1 MSKHHAIAGLI
12 MAGGALVAATTA
24 VLADDERQG
33 TKPKDEDKT
42 YATGTR
48 ARPAET
54 EASAII
60 AEWPAKPKEVA
71 NAIIKKYGEPNEAT
85 ASMLVWHDNGPWKRT
100 IVYRDEVAHDFPKP
114 HTDIVEQFIDFK
126 VPVDKFDELAAYDGS
141 VVAKRTEGELSA
153 RCDKEEMNYL
163 ALNLAVDIIEGEKT
177 ADEARAAY
185 ADNVMKTMKVMKA
198 KKPDPSR
205 LPAYVQK
212 LQFEVPTGDTADKDR
227 PFKPA
232 KAAK

>member
-1 MSKHHAIAGLI
+1 MSRLSFRVAGLVI
-12 MAGGALVAATTA
+12 AGGAIVATTA
-24 VLADDERQG
+24 VMADDRQG
-33 TKPKDEDKT
+33 NKPKDEDKT
-42 YATGTR
+42 YATTR

-54 EASAII
+54 DASAII
-60 AEWPAKPKEVA
+60 ANWPVKPKEVA
-71 NAIIKKYGEPNEAT
+71 NAIIMKYGEPNEAT

-100 IVYRDEVAHDFPKP
+100 IVYRDEVAHEFPMP
-114 HTDIVEQFIDFK
+114 HTDIVEQFIDYK
-126 VPVDKFDELAAYDGS
+126 VPSEKFDELAAYDGS

-153 RCDKEEMNYL
+153 RCDKEEMNFL

-177 ADEARAAY
+177 VAEARATY
-185 ADNVMKTMKVMKA
+185 ADNAMKAMKVMKA
-198 KKPDPSR
+198 KKPDPSQ

-212 LQFEVPTGDTADKDR
+212 LQFEVPTGDTADKDK